1 MLDHSAAMLAF
12 IKLAGVS
19 QSKQQLS
26 QRDKFLLLAAATAV
40 ESGFDQVAERC
51 RQLVLDHNPAHLIH
65 RFERVA
71 FALADPEY
79 QSFQRQLRRFCSYE
93 RAEHYLT
100 QLKVAPGLPGR
111 DSHLSVGDYALL
123 LLGHASDSGPK

>member
-19 QSKQQLS
+19 QSKQQLA

-65 RFERVA
+65 RFESVP
-71 FALADPEY
+71 FAISHPEY
-79 QSFQRQLRRFCSYE
+79 QSFQRQLKRFCSYE
-93 RAEHYLT
+93 KAEHHLT
-100 QLKVAPGLPGR
+100 QLKIAPGLPGKEGN
-111 DSHLSVGDYALL
+111 LSVGDYALL